1 MGGILILG
9 AGGRL
14 GAALARSWSAR
25 DPRVIRMDR
34 TALSIDDPDT
44 VRRRLQDLDFD
55 VLVNCAALTN
65 VDYCETHREEAFRI
79 NAESVGAMADVC
91 AQKKARLI
99 HVSTDYVFEGSG
111 RSPYSE
117 SDAPTPISVY
127 GESKLAGE
135 EFVLG
140 ASLQNWVVR
149 VSWVFGPDRIS
160 FVDQVILRALKES
173 RVEAVADKWAT
184 PTYTLDVCA
193 NLWPFLREIEGGGL
207 VHVSNAGVC
216 SWQEYGQHA
225 LDCALEAGCLL
236 KAKVVEALK
245 MAELKAF
252 VAKRPVYSAMATQKL
267 AALTGV
273 EPRDWRASVRE
284 HVFDM
289 AGRGAFLAASH

>member
-14 GAALARSWSAR
+14 GAALARAWRAR
-25 DPRVIRMDR
+25 DPRVICMDR
-34 TALSIDDPDT
+34 AAMSIDDPYA
-44 VRRRLQDLDFD
+44 VRRQLQDLDFD

-79 NAESVGAMADVC
+79 NAQSVGAMAEACV
-91 AQKKARLI
+91 QKKARLI
-99 HVSTDYVFEGSG
+99 HISTDYVFDGSG

-117 SDAPTPISVY
+117 SDAPQPISVY

-135 EFVLG
+135 EFALG
-140 ASLQNWVVR
+140 ASARNWVVR

-160 FVDQVILRALKES
+160 FVDQVILRALKED

-184 PTYTLDVCA
+184 PTYTSDVCA
-193 NLWPFLREIEGGGL
+193 DLWPFLREIEGGGV
-207 VHVSNAGVC
+207 VHISNAGGC

-225 LDCALEAGCLL
+225 LDCALEAGCVL
-236 KAKVVEALK
+236 KAKVVGALK

-267 AALTGV
+267 AALTGI
-273 EPRDWRASVRE
+273 EPWDWRESVRE

-289 AGRGAFLAASH
+289 AGRGAFRAACD

>member
-1 MGGILILG
+1 MGAILILG

-14 GAALARSWSAR
+14 GAALAREWRTRGQTVLA
-25 DPRVIRMDR
+25 MDR
-34 TALSIDDPDT
+34 AALSLDNPAE
-44 VRRRLQDLDFD
+44 VRNRLAGPEFE

-65 VDYCETHREEAFRI
+65 VDYCESHREEAFRI

-91 AQKKARLI
+91 AQKDARLI
-99 HVSTDYVFEGSG
+99 HISTDYVFDGKASN
-111 RSPYSE
+111 PYSE
-117 SDAPTPISVY
+117 TDAPHPISVY

-135 EFVLG
+135 VAVLA
-140 ASLQNWVVR
+140 ASQRNWVAR

-160 FVDQVILRALKES
+160 FVDQVIVRAIKED

-193 NLWPFLREIEGGGL
+193 DLWHFLRGIDGGGV
-207 VHVSNAGVC
+207 VHMSNAGVC

-225 LDCALEAGCLL
+225 LDCAVEAGCAL
-236 KAKVVEALK
+236 KARVVGGLR

-252 VAKRPVYSAMATQKL
+252 VAKRPPYSAMATDKFTS
-267 AALTGV
+267 LTGIQ
-273 EPRDWRASVRE
+273 PRGWREAVRQ

-289 AGRGAFLAASH
+289 VERGAI